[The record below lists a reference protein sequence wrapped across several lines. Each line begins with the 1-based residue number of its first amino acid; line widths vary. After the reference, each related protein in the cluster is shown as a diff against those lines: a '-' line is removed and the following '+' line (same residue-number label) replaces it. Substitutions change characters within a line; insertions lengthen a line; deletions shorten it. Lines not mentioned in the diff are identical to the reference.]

1 MQARPRPAL
10 AVLVGALATTGLAFT
25 GLVNAGPLADPT
37 RPPSSSMGGAATG
50 PAPQRS
56 TSANPSAN
64 PSANLAAAQ
73 AVARAVAAAE
83 PAPALPL
90 LQSVQVP
97 LRGPAVAMVD
107 GRLVKAG
114 DTVDGRVVVSID
126 NQGLVL
132 TGRLG
137 NQRLWLLGGSPKQA
151 PGSIETHRTA
161 SIVPAVRAGDA
172 ADADAADAARPAQRA
187 DRGANNGPQAAT
199 PGPLSVAG
207 KTQP

>member
-1 MQARPRPAL
+1 MRPRTRPAL
-10 AVLVGALATTGLAFT
+10 AVLAAALTAA

-37 RPPSSSMGGAATG
+37 RPPTSMGSTATG
-50 PAPQRS
+50 PAPPRN
-56 TSANPSAN
+56 AA
-64 PSANLAAAQ
+64 ANLAAAQ

-83 PAPALPL
+83 PAAALPL

-97 LRGPAVAMVD
+97 VRGPAVAMVD

-132 TGRLG
+132 TGRTG
-137 NQRLWLLGGSPKQA
+137 HERLWLLGGSPKQA
-151 PGSIETHRTA
+151 AGSIETNRTA
-161 SIVPAVRAGDA
+161 SYVPAARAADTTDA
-172 ADADAADAARPAQRA
+172 ANPAQRA
-187 DRGANNGPQAAT
+187 DRSASIGPQAAA

-207 KTQP
+207 RTQP